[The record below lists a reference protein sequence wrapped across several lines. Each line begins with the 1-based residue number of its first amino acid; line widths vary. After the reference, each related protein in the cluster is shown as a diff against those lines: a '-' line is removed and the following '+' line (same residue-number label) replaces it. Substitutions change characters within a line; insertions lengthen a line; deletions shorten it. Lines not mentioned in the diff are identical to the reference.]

1 MGERVLVAMSGGVD
15 SSVAALLLQRQGFAV
30 AGATFLL
37 FDGQA
42 GEAAD
47 AAAVCRVLGIP
58 HHLLDYR
65 GLFAREVVDRFAQAY
80 LAGRTP
86 NPCIACNR
94 AVKFGAFLEDARRL
108 GYRRIATGH
117 YAHVQR
123 DPATGLWQ
131 LWKSLQ
137 PQKDQSYVLY
147 HLSQEQLEALELP
160 LDALDKEQV
169 RHLARQAGLPV
180 HDKGDSQDICF
191 VPDGDYAGF
200 LRRSCGVQPRE
211 GQFVDGEGRVLGTHR
226 GFWQYTIGQRRGL
239 GLSLGRRM
247 FVCRLDPAEN
257 RVVLGE
263 EGALFSRQMQVE
275 DLRMVDGRPLEES
288 LEAQVKIR
296 YAHPPAPA
304 VIHPLPDGRGAR
316 VEFQQPQRAA
326 TAGQAAVFY
335 QGNRVLG
342 GGTIR

>member
-1 MGERVLVAMSGGVD
+1 MKGKVLVAMSGGVD
-15 SSVAALLLQRQGFAV
+15 SSVAALLLQRQGFQV

-42 GEAAD
+42 RDAAAD

-65 GLFAREVVDRFAQAY
+65 GLFAREVVGRFAGEY

-108 GYRRIATGH
+108 GYGKIATGH
-117 YAHVQR
+117 YAHIQW
-123 DPATGLWQ
+123 DAASGLWQ
-131 LWKSLQ
+131 LWQSAQ

-147 HLSQEQLEALELP
+147 HLNQEQLGALLLP
-160 LDALDKEQV
+160 LDHLEKGQV
-169 RHLARQAGLPV
+169 RQLARQAGLPV

-200 LRRSCGVQPRE
+200 LQRNLGVQPRP
-211 GQFVDGEGRVLGTHR
+211 GQFVDGEGRVLGCHQGYWR
-226 GFWQYTIGQRRGL
+226 YTVGQRRGL
-239 GLSLGRRM
+239 GISAGRRL
-247 FVCRLDPAEN
+247 FVTRLEPGVN

-263 EGALFSRQMQVE
+263 EAQVFSRQVLVGE
-275 DLRMVDGRPLEES
+275 LSMVSGQLPEGPF
-288 LEAQVKIR
+288 EAQVKIR
-296 YAHPPAPA
+296 YAHRPAPA
-304 VIHPLPDGRGAR
+304 VVQPLPGGKAQVAFRD
-316 VEFQQPQRAA
+316 PQRAP

-335 QGNRVLG
+335 RGKQVLG
-342 GGTIR
+342 GGTIQ